1 MTDDSSIFTS
11 IIQEDGSLPVRGYS
25 DVYAHPV
32 LISRPTETALWPS
45 LTLRSDITD
54 SQAETLCEGDP
65 LIYSEEEVPVRI
77 FYVDTNIDYNTVQ
90 TGSKEKPFNSLQKIL
105 HNETIECLCSASC
118 CSATKVVVKIRG
130 PINDVIIG
138 NCQNTST
145 CVNFNGNL
153 LLEPWDAEKVVV
165 SYKSKS
171 YVCRL
176 ISSIHG
182 VVFRNFEVNFAAEK
196 GGSYSCFENVHSCF
210 FVNCIIN
217 FEFRDASGASDILF
231 VDVFLNCAQCRF
243 VKTVVHLKDIDSR
256 LHTFAY
262 TFITAPSYSCLAYEC
277 TFEFFVNNTKGK
289 PLKHMADAWVEIC
302 HAALLAASHINI
314 IVNCHLG
321 SMGLFEGYSEAP
333 PTLYLDGLIASFA
346 YDINTQTTLNVID
359 WEIDATIVSVTR
371 YDNDQYSKL
380 QAYGDTISINT
391 EISADIGSEE
401 LCNTLEYIGI
411 WSLDGVLK
419 NVDVRLDVDK
429 ISNAAT
435 LHVEGIRAIQ
445 GIINSIVQNCDIY
458 LNLDNIYLAT
468 YFGWLNQNVIY
479 GITAVNEYSEIMDTI
494 IKINANI
501 IVTKEKNKSDFRIYG
516 LSGSLAK
523 VTGGSIANLT
533 ATASVNLN
541 TSAVNTDDIY
551 AFVYYCWSNFDSS
564 DICYN
569 VTHDDSICIEIPD
582 TGYCKRFK
590 CF

>member
-90 TGSKEKPFNSLQKIL
+90 TGSKEKPFSSLQKIL
-105 HNETIECLCSASC
+105 HNETIECLCSASY

-130 PINDVIIG
+130 PINDVITG
-138 NCQNTST
+138 KYPGTST

-153 LLEPWDAEKVVV
+153 LLEPWDTEKVVV
-165 SYKSKS
+165 NYKSKS

-182 VVFRNFEVNFAAEK
+182 VVFRNFEVNLTAEK
-196 GGSYSCFENVHSCF
+196 VGSYFCFENVHSCF

-217 FEFRDASGASDILF
+217 FEFRDASGPLDILF
-231 VDVFLNCAQCRF
+231 VDAFSDCDQCRF
-243 VKTVVHLKDIDSR
+243 VKTVVLLKDIASR
-256 LHTFAY
+256 LHCFSYA
-262 TFITAPSYSCLAYEC
+262 FIRANSSSCLAYDC
-277 TFEFFVNNTKGK
+277 TFEFFVNNTKEK
-289 PLKHMADAWVEIC
+289 PLEFMSSVWFDNCES
-302 HAALLAASHINI
+302 ALLAASHINI

-321 SMGLFEGYSEAP
+321 SMGLFEGYIETP
-333 PTLYLDGLIASFA
+333 PTLDLNGFAASFA
-346 YDINTQTTLNVID
+346 YDINVQTTLNVIN
-359 WEIDATIVSVTR
+359 WEIDATIVAVAI
-371 YDNDQYSKL
+371 YDYDRYSKS

-391 EISADIGSEE
+391 EISADLGSDE
-401 LCNTLEYIGI
+401 LSNTLEYIGI
-411 WSLDGVLK
+411 WSGGGFLK
-419 NVDVRLDVDK
+419 NVDVRLNADK

-435 LHVEGIRAIQ
+435 LHVKGIT
-445 GIINSIVQNCDIY
+445 NSIVQNCDIY
-458 LNLDNIYLAT
+458 LNLNNIYPTT
-468 YFGWLNQNVIY
+468 YFGWFERNYIY
-479 GITAVNEYSEIMDTI
+479 GIANINEYPEIMDVI

-501 IVTKEKNKSDFRIYG
+501 IVTKEKNRSDLCIYG
-516 LSGSLAK
+516 LHGNFATVASGL
-523 VTGGSIANLT
+523 IANLT
-533 ATASVNLN
+533 ATASVNI
-541 TSAVNTDDIY
+541 SAVNTDDIHAY
-551 AFVYYCWSNFDSS
+551 VCYCWSNLDLS

-582 TGYCKRFK
+582 SGYCKRFK

>member
-1 MTDDSSIFTS
+1 MTGDSSIFTS
-11 IIQEDGSLPVRGYS
+11 IIQKDGSLPARGYS

-32 LISRPTETALWPS
+32 LISRPTETTLWPS

-54 SQAETLCEGDP
+54 PQVEMLHEGDP
-65 LIYSEEEVPVRI
+65 LIYSEEEIPVRI

-90 TGSKEKPFNSLQKIL
+90 TGSKEQPFNSLQKIL

-182 VVFRNFEVNFAAEK
+182 VVFRNFEVNLAAEK

-217 FEFRDASGASDILF
+217 FEFRDASGSSDILF
-231 VDVFLNCAQCRF
+231 VDAFSDCDQCRF
-243 VKTVVHLKDIDSR
+243 VKTVVLLKDIDSR
-256 LHTFAY
+256 LHLFSYAFIRAY
-262 TFITAPSYSCLAYEC
+262 SSSCLAYDC

-289 PLKHMADAWVEIC
+289 PLEYMSNVWFDNC
-302 HAALLAASHINI
+302 NSALLAASHINI

-321 SMGLFEGYSEAP
+321 SMGLFEGYLETP
-333 PTLYLDGLIASFA
+333 PTLNLNGFAASFA
-346 YDINTQTTLNVID
+346 YDINVQTTLNVID
-359 WEIDATIVSVTR
+359 WEIDATIVAVAI
-371 YDNDQYSKL
+371 YDNDRYSKS

-391 EISADIGSEE
+391 EISADSGSDE
-401 LCNTLEYIGI
+401 LSNTLEYIGI
-411 WSLDGVLK
+411 WSGDGFLK
-419 NVDVRLDVDK
+419 NVDVRLNADK

-435 LHVEGIRAIQ
+435 LHVEGIHAVQ
-445 GIINSIVQNCDIY
+445 KIINSIVQNCDIY
-458 LNLDNIYLAT
+458 LNLNNIYPTT
-468 YFGWLNQNVIY
+468 YFGWLNRNYIY
-479 GITAVNEYSEIMDTI
+479 GIANINEYPEIMDVI

-501 IVTKEKNKSDFRIYG
+501 IVTKEKNRSDLRIYG
-516 LSGSLAK
+516 LYGNFAT
-523 VTGGSIANLT
+523 VAGGPIANLT

-541 TSAVNTDDIY
+541 TSAVDTDDIY
-551 AFVYYCWSNFDSS
+551 AFVYYCWTNLDLS
-564 DICYN
+564 DICHN
-569 VTHDDSICIEIPD
+569 ITHDNSICIELPD
-582 TGYCKRFK
+582 SGYCKSFK

>member
-138 NCQNTST
+138 NCQDTST

-182 VVFRNFEVNFAAEK
+182 VVFRNFEINLSAEK
-196 GGSYSCFENVHSCF
+196 GGSLSCFNNVHSCF

-217 FEFRDASGASDILF
+217 FEFRDASGAADILF
-231 VDVFLNCAQCRF
+231 VDAFFDCDQCRF

-256 LHTFAY
+256 LHTFDY
-262 TFITAPSYSCLAYEC
+262 TFITASPYSCLAYEC

-289 PLKHMADAWVEIC
+289 PLEYMSNAWVEIC
-302 HAALLAASHINI
+302 NAALLAASHINI

-321 SMGLFEGYSEAP
+321 SIGLFEGHSETS
-333 PTLYLDGLIASFA
+333 PTLHLNGLIASFA

-359 WEIDATIVSVTR
+359 WEIDATSVAVTR

-391 EISADIGSEE
+391 EISADTGSEE
-401 LCNTLEYIGI
+401 LSNTLDYTGI

-435 LHVEGIRAIQ
+435 LHVEGIRASQ
-445 GIINSIVQNCDIY
+445 KIINSIVQNCDIY
-458 LNLDNIYLAT
+458 LNLDNIYPAT
-468 YFGWLNQNVIY
+468 YFGWLNRNDIY
-479 GITAVNEYSEIMDTI
+479 GITNINEYSEIMDTI

-501 IVTKEKNKSDFRIYG
+501 IVTKEKNRSDLRIYG
-516 LSGSLAK
+516 LYGNFAK
-523 VTGGSIANLT
+523 VTGGPIANLT

-551 AFVYYCWSNFDSS
+551 AFVYYCWSNLDLS

-582 TGYCKRFK
+582 SGYCKSFK

>member
-90 TGSKEKPFNSLQKIL
+90 TGSKEQPFSSLQKIL

-153 LLEPWDAEKVVV
+153 LLEPWDTEKVVV
-165 SYKSKS
+165 NYKSKS

-182 VVFRNFEVNFAAEK
+182 VVFRNFEVNLAAEK

-210 FVNCIIN
+210 FVNCTIN
-217 FEFRDASGASDILF
+217 FEFRDASGSSDILF
-231 VDVFLNCAQCRF
+231 VDAFSDCDQCRF
-243 VKTVVHLKDIDSR
+243 VKTVVLLKDIDSR
-256 LHTFAY
+256 LHLFSYAFIRAY
-262 TFITAPSYSCLAYEC
+262 SSSCLAYDC

-289 PLKHMADAWVEIC
+289 PLEHMSNVWFDNC
-302 HAALLAASHINI
+302 NSALLAASHINI

-321 SMGLFEGYSEAP
+321 SMGLFEGYLETP
-333 PTLYLDGLIASFA
+333 PTLNLNGFAASFA
-346 YDINTQTTLNVID
+346 YDINVQTTLNVID
-359 WEIDATIVSVTR
+359 WEIDATIVAVAI
-371 YDNDQYSKL
+371 YDNDRYSKS

-391 EISADIGSEE
+391 EISADSGSDE
-401 LCNTLEYIGI
+401 LSNTLEYIGI
-411 WSLDGVLK
+411 WSEDGFLK
-419 NVDVRLDVDK
+419 NVDVRLNADK

-435 LHVEGIRAIQ
+435 LHVEGIHAVQ
-445 GIINSIVQNCDIY
+445 KIINSIVQNCDIY
-458 LNLDNIYLAT
+458 LNLNNIYPTT
-468 YFGWLNQNVIY
+468 YFGWLNRNYIY
-479 GITAVNEYSEIMDTI
+479 GIANINEYPEIMDVI

-501 IVTKEKNKSDFRIYG
+501 IVTKEKNRSDLRIYG
-516 LSGSLAK
+516 LYGNFAT
-523 VTGGSIANLT
+523 VAGGPIANLT

-541 TSAVNTDDIY
+541 TSAVDTDDIY
-551 AFVYYCWSNFDSS
+551 AFVYYCWTNLDLS

-569 VTHDDSICIEIPD
+569 VTHDNSICIELPD
-582 TGYCKRFK
+582 SGYCKSFK